1 MSEIT
6 VVASPSGPGWE
17 CDVDVRDGESSTRHR
32 VSVSRGELERFGQ
45 AGETAE
51 SLVKRSMDFLLERE
65 PKESIMRRFDLTVI
79 TRFFPEYPARI
90 REG

>member
-17 CDVDVRDGESSTRHR
+17 CDVELREPDGATRHQVSVSPEELERYGRDGE
-32 VSVSRGELERFGQ
+32 
-45 AGETAE
+45 APE
-51 SLVKRSMDFLLERE
+51 SLVERSMAFLLERE

-79 TRFFPEYPARI
+79 TRFFPEYAARI

>member
-6 VVASPSGPGWE
+6 VVTSPSGPGWE
-17 CDVDVRDGESSTRHR
+17 CDVEVRDEGGATRHR
-32 VSVSRGELERFGQ
+32 VSVSRDELERFGR
-45 AGETAE
+45 AGEAPE
-51 SLVKRSMDFLLERE
+51 SLVQRSMAFLLERE

-79 TRFFPEYPARI
+79 TRFFPEYAARI